1 MKRCSESEMF
11 INGLDARTEYSV
23 RVFAI
28 RSCDE
33 GDIPGAYSPSKLFT
47 TPFSQSV
54 TVVDSQK
61 NPSFEMIEKS
71 SKPLTDQHWA
81 LIIISAFIAFSI
93 LIAVFMNQLVVA

>member
-61 NPSFEMIEKS
+61 NPSFEVS
-71 SKPLTDQHWA
+71 
-81 LIIISAFIAFSI
+81 FY
-93 LIAVFMNQLVVA
+93 